1 MAGGFFIRIKCPTC
15 GKLLKLGV
23 SSEADLSKFDP
34 SKKKGN
40 LTCPNCKEKQPW
52 SAYKVVEDKTR
63 TDETQIVSPLHDTI
77 GRLLDESTRKEY
89 PLKEGRLLIGRMTY
103 KAPPKADIPVETKD
117 LGFSRSQFYLRVMK
131 GRDGRYHTYISEA
144 SHSNPTFVNGQQLS
158 LDDENVL
165 KNNDR
170 ITVSETTLKFIG
182 TLFDDETEV
191 RHMSKSSGD
200 DTAL

>member
-1 MAGGFFIRIKCPTC
+1 MAEGLFIRIKCPTC

-23 SSEADLSKFDP
+23 SSESDLSKFDP

-40 LTCPNCKEKQPW
+40 LICPNCKEKQPW
-52 SAYKVVEDKTR
+52 AAYKVIEGKSD

-77 GRLLDESTRKEY
+77 GRLFDETTRKEY
-89 PLKEGRLLIGRMTY
+89 PLKEGRQLIGRMTY
-103 KAPPKADIPVETKD
+103 KAPPKADVPVETQD

-158 LDDENVL
+158 PDDENVL
-165 KNNDR
+165 KHNDR
-170 ITVSETTLKFIG
+170 IAVSETTLRFIG
-182 TLFDDETEV
+182 TLIDDKTEV
-191 RHMSKSSGD
+191 RHMATPSD
-200 DTAL
+200 DATDL